1 MSKAPRQS
9 TKSTME
15 KLATQVMSTMQLH
28 LQCSQSDGLSKHLLP
43 NACPPRL
50 DPDTAQ
56 DSHVEHAGNLLEPSF
71 SGSSGFAAEPQRE
84 SSTSILAEF
93 PDVLKRENEIVDLTI
108 QPART

>member
-1 MSKAPRQS
+1 M
-9 TKSTME
+9 
-15 KLATQVMSTMQLH
+15 
-28 LQCSQSDGLSKHLLP
+28 SKHLLP

-84 SSTSILAEF
+84 SSTSILVSSHAPTKFSASSDTLQAEF